1 LFRIYPKKRKKKKN
15 EKLKKKV
22 YFSFVF
28 FEPVNH
34 GLDLKTLFTKVSVA
48 PTKGATYYQ
57 INEACVERK
66 LEILTKLTI
75 LEQIMEKLID
85 KREPREMIEM

>member
-1 LFRIYPKKRKKKKN
+1 MNI
-15 EKLKKKV
+15 
-22 YFSFVF
+22 
-28 FEPVNH
+28 EPVNH